1 MKALVFKNKKISLN
15 EVPVPKIKGKEALIK
30 ILKAGICNTDI
41 EILKGYMN
49 FEGIL
54 GHEFVGIV
62 ISTENKKWIGK
73 RVVGEINI
81 GCGKCEYC
89 LTKRENHCPSRKVLG
104 ILNKDGAFAEY
115 ITLPISNLHIVS
127 DKISDEKAVFTEPLA
142 AALRITDQIK
152 VRKNDKVLIIGDG
165 KIGLLISQ
173 VMKLMNCETYCMG
186 KYKRKL
192 KILESRNIKTL
203 LKGESTDHKFDI
215 VIEATGNKEGI
226 KQALKYI
233 KPEGKIILKSTYHS
247 KVILD
252 ISPIVVN
259 EINIIGSR
267 CGSFNKA
274 LELLKK
280 NLVEV
285 ESLIDEE
292 YSLYEWRKAFRQA
305 LKSEKLK
312 ILFRIS

>member
-1 MKALVFKNKKISLN
+1 MKALVFKNNEISLN
-15 EVPVPKIKGKEALIK
+15 EVPIPEIKEDEALIK

-62 ISTENKKWIGK
+62 VEAKNKKWIGK

-89 LTKRENHCPSRKVLG
+89 LTGRKNHCPSRKVVG

-115 ITLPISNLHIVS
+115 ITLPISNLYIVP

-142 AALRITDQIK
+142 AALRITEQIEI
-152 VRKNDKVLIIGDG
+152 RKNDKVLIIGDG

-186 KYKRKL
+186 KHKRKL
-192 KILESRNIKTL
+192 KILENKNIKTL
-203 LKGESTDHKFDI
+203 LKGKNIDHRFDI
-215 VIEATGNKEGI
+215 VIEAAGKRGGI
-226 KQALKYI
+226 KQALKYV
-233 KPEGKIILKSTYHS
+233 KPEGKVILKSTYHGR
-247 KVILD
+247 VVLD
-252 ISPIVVN
+252 ISSIVVN
-259 EINIIGSR
+259 EINVTGSR
-267 CGSFNKA
+267 CGPFNKA
-274 LELLKK
+274 LELLER

-285 ESLIDEE
+285 ESLIDGE
-292 YSLYEWRKAFRQA
+292 YSLCEWEKAFEQA

-312 ILFRIS
+312 ILFRIN